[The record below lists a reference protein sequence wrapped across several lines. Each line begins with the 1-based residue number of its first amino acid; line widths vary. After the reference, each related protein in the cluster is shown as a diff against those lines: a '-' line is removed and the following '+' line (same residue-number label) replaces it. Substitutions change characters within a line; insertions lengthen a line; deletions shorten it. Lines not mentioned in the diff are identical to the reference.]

1 MGPSR
6 PAGRGFTLIELLV
19 AVVIMAIL
27 ASLAGPSL
35 LDLINDQRAKSAASD
50 LFLAMNVSRSEAVKL
65 NTNVTLSPKG
75 GDWKNGWIIANPAG
89 GANLLDRNATTVPIT
104 GGPEQVRYAPSGR
117 LVSADGVPS
126 FTIGASGSTQ
136 RCLSVDLSG
145 RPYIKA
151 AAC

>member
-6 PAGRGFTLIELLV
+6 PTGRGFTLIELM
-19 AVVIMAIL
+19 MAIVIIAIL
-27 ASLAGPSL
+27 TTLAGPSL
-35 LDLINDQRAKSAASD
+35 VDLINDQRAKSAATD
-50 LFLAMNVSRSEAVKL
+50 LFVAMNVARSEAVKR
-65 NTNVTLSPKG
+65 NTTVTLSPKS
-75 GDWKNGWIIANPAG
+75 GDWTNGWVVANPAG
-89 GANLLDRNATTVPIT
+89 GANLLDHNATSVPIS
-104 GGPEQVRYAPSGR
+104 GGPVQVRYTGSGR
-117 LVSADGVPS
+117 LVGADGVPS